1 MAVKDFIGR
10 GWIFPLRFDPT
21 SGGVA
26 KDRGTGRDQKL
37 NRIRMS
43 LRQIIGVQRGE
54 MFMQRRFG
62 SGARDLIFALDTRN
76 FKARLEVA
84 VTRGITDKQF
94 GEKRV
99 FLEKMDVSL
108 SRRTAVANILID
120 VVLRSS
126 NVKGNLVLP
135 FYLTDDLRPAVERT
149 LGTGA

>member
-10 GWIFPLRFDPT
+10 GWIYPFRFDAT

-37 NRIRMS
+37 NRVRMS
-43 LRQIIGVQRGE
+43 LRQIVGVQRGE

-62 SGARDLIFALDTRN
+62 ASARSLIFQLDTRN
-76 FKARLEVA
+76 FAQRLEVA
-84 VTRGITDKQF
+84 VTRGITDSSF
-94 GEKRV
+94 GEKRI
-99 FLEKMDVSL
+99 FLEKMSVSL
-108 SRRTAVANILID
+108 DRQTAIANILLD

-135 FYLTDDLRPAVERT
+135 FYSTDDSRPAVDRT
-149 LGTGA
+149 LGSGA